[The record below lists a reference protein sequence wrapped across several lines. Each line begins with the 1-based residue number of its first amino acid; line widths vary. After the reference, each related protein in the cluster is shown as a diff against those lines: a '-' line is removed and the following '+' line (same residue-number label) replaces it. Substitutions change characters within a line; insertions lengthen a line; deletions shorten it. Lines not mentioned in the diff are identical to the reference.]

1 MLTDA
6 SIDAGI
12 LSVLPPAAAIVLAL
26 LTKEVVLSLLI
37 GILLGALCYSGGSL
51 FGMLDTAFG
60 MMAQKIGGNAE
71 ILLFLGILGALVAVV
86 TNAGGAQAYGRWAAG
101 KIKSRTGA
109 QLATAA
115 LGSLIFI
122 DDYFNC
128 LTVGTVMRPVT
139 DVRGIPREKLAYLI
153 DATAAPVCILA
164 PVSTW
169 AAAVASQLADA
180 GISSGMGLFLQAIP
194 FNIYAW
200 LTLVMVAVMCI
211 GNRDFGPM
219 AHAEAVY
226 IPDNTP
232 CTGSV
237 HPRGRILDLLLP
249 IAALIVFTV
258 AAMLR
263 YGGYGSTAQSVA
275 TAIGAANAPKALA
288 AGGFCAL
295 ALSFL
300 LFIPRRLLTVRS
312 FFESVGSGISAM
324 MGAVVI
330 LILAWTLSGI
340 CADLLG
346 TGIFVGR
353 ILKDGHIPFSLLPA
367 AVFLLGGGLS
377 FSIGTSWGTF
387 GILLPIAVQIC
398 LDSNQQQLLVA
409 VVAATLAGAVFGD
422 HCSPLSDTTI
432 LSSAGAGCKHLAHVS
447 TQLPYA
453 LLAGGC
459 SLAGY
464 LLLAFGVWP
473 GLAVAAAGL
482 LLGAILAGL
491 AAYQKK
497 TAVSP

>member
-1 MLTDA
+1 MFTDA
-6 SIDAGI
+6 SMDAGF
-12 LSVLPPAAAIVLAL
+12 LSVLPPVAAIVLAL
-26 LTKEVVLSLLI
+26 LTKEVVLSLVA
-37 GILLGALCYSGGSL
+37 GILLGALCYSGGNV
-51 FGMLDTAFG
+51 FGMLDTAFCV
-60 MMAQKIGGNAE
+60 MAQKMGSNAE

-86 TNAGGAQAYGRWAAG
+86 TKAGGARAYGRWAAG
-101 KIKSRTGA
+101 KIKTRTGA

-139 DVRGIPREKLAYLI
+139 DANGVPREKLAYLI

-169 AAAVASQLADA
+169 AAAVASQLGDA
-180 GISSGMGLFLQAIP
+180 GIDNGMGLFLQAIP
-194 FNIYAW
+194 YNFYAW
-200 LTLVMVAVMCI
+200 LTLVMVVVLCMEK
-211 GNRDFGPM
+211 REFGPM
-219 AHAEAVY
+219 ARAKAVHA
-226 IPDNTP
+226 PDDSP
-232 CTGSV
+232 CSAD
-237 HPRGRILDLLLP
+237 GRPQGRVLDLLLP

-263 YGGYGSTAQSVA
+263 YGGYGRTVQSA
-275 TAIGAANAPKALA
+275 AEAIGAADAPKALV

-300 LFIPRRLLTVRS
+300 LFVPRRLLTVRM
-312 FFESVGSGISAM
+312 FFEEVGNGIKSM
-324 MGAVVI
+324 TGAVVV
-330 LILAWTLSGI
+330 LVLAWTISGI

-346 TGIFVGR
+346 TGVFMGR
-353 ILKDGHIPFSLLPA
+353 ILAQGHISLSLLPA
-367 AVFLLGGGLS
+367 AAFLLAGALS

-387 GILLPIAVQIC
+387 GILLPIAAEISLGSGRQE
-398 LDSNQQQLLVA
+398 LLVA

-432 LSSAGAGCKHLAHVS
+432 LSSAGAGCGHLAHVS
-447 TQLPYA
+447 SQLPYA

-464 LLLAFGVWP
+464 LLMAAGIRQEIAALGAFV
-473 GLAVAAAGL
+473 LLVAAL
-482 LLGAILAGL
+482 LLVRMAPR
-491 AAYQKK
+491 YFKK
-497 TAVSP
+497 